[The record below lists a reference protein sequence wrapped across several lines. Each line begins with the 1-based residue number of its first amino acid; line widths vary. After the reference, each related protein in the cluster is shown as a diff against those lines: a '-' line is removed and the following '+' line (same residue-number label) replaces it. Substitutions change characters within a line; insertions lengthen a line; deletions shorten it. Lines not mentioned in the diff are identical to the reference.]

1 VTDIVG
7 IINLRLG
14 GPTTAVY
21 QSSSFATRPLLGYI
35 QPVELA
41 WTQLLVLAALPA
53 IHPLQ
58 LREA

>member
-41 WTQLLVLAALPA
+41 WTQLLA
-53 IHPLQ
+53 
-58 LREA
+58 

>member
-21 QSSSFATRPLLGYI
+21 QSGSFATRPLLGYI

-41 WTQLLVLAALPA
+41 WTQLLA
-53 IHPLQ
+53 
-58 LREA
+58 